1 MHEGSSVLYP
11 NTPRNNQWT
20 WKIHPLWN
28 SSIRIDNVIDRFWNL
43 IAYIMI
49 ELKGKLVSFMDNYW
63 Q

>member
-11 NTPRNNQWT
+11 NTPRINQWT